1 MPENQSTYVKK
12 RIEELRNKL
21 LDLGLRNKL
30 IQFRHN
36 ARHKTYARLVDTS
49 PDQIF
54 DRLCKEEK
62 ECAFRGL
69 SIEVKYEDEETEAFQ
84 KALKAAKRKDEEYL
98 KERSEWE
105 AEENP
110 SQVQETRIERRL
122 RDRVRASLG
131 MKPITKAKIDPVAFA
146 VEQGIEPS
154 YDLTKPTST
163 NRSERQLQTLYT
175 DTELIQRLKKIED
188 QYSSSIQERGI
199 NTLYLAMGFL
209 EWTANESSDSVITSP
224 LLLLR
229 LELEKKKPMG
239 RNQDGKKEV
248 CIRAESNETIHN
260 ASLAAKL
267 KKDFRC
273 DLPERKE
280 EEGAETY
287 FKRVERSIPKSK
299 DWKVRRFATVCH
311 LSFQKITLYED
322 LGPNRWK
329 GKPLHS
335 QKLLNSIISGTRT
348 GNNSGLSYSEDYAI
362 DELPDKELVDLLVRD
377 ADSSQHSA
385 LVDALDGKN
394 LVIEG
399 PPGTGKSQTITN
411 LIAAC
416 MHRGKSVLFVA
427 EKLAALQVVK
437 NRLDDCKC
445 RTRDGKK
452 ASLGDFCLELH
463 SNKVRRSA
471 VHGAMKR
478 RLDLRGMVAEPR
490 DYEFRREQI
499 WAQRE
504 RMKDF
509 LDWLHAPVGST
520 ELTFFDII
528 WGESNTADNLG
539 EITDALDSAY
549 LEKSEELKPKE
560 RLRLKEAAAEY
571 ATAYLSM
578 KASCEGLET
587 HPWLWVKNVELGRY
601 DAEELY
607 KQVVE
612 INEKSG
618 EWRDFL
624 CELSEKHNWPRFS
637 SVADAI
643 KLRDQIVSLTIP
655 DIDLALLPRFSS
667 LEYADSIGN
676 EMSEIL
682 RFRDIIESLKPRI
695 KEPSS
700 LINWKDLQSLIEQ
713 IKGETHLPSKT
724 QTEVQSEIDAG
735 RRKIEQIDRIEH
747 GLEDLNCLIEGEI
760 GDLTLAEIDV
770 LKEACEE
777 LKKFQDDL
785 NSLLGCGFAELSGR
799 NRWSTFLEEWR
810 LAKSKTDENSDKFAS
825 LDGLDSRE
833 MRAHA
838 GVLRE
843 AGFFQKLL
851 SKEVKS
857 AKNLFRSIY
866 VGTSK
871 LKIEEQAELLLEAA
885 ATRELVEAV
894 EKNKNVGL
902 LPEHLTCSTS
912 SDLESLDYQLRM
924 IWYLR
929 HKLSPCAPLKS
940 FLEKLASTESE
951 QQIALCNQFSS
962 QFVLEALEFSNSTWK
977 NETTSPLSTLKTA
990 AETPLKQA
998 EVLVAYAEQSGLKE
1012 DQMFSDLRE
1021 VISDLEKL
1029 LLIKSAI
1036 SGGQIS
1042 EIIGSSFSIL
1052 ESDLSVIRSLLDYR
1066 KSVELIECDGDHRT
1080 KLFSE
1085 EVRSWISEVEES
1097 CRPLDDVARDADE
1110 KLKGIHHQA
1119 HGLPAAVA
1127 PENPAA
1133 ANLDEMEKSL
1143 AAAIDN
1149 KALLFG
1155 HLSFIYCSQAIEQ
1168 LSASRIIECVRDETE
1183 DKGVFE
1189 AAIDYVF
1196 YRSILRDNQRKQK
1209 LKLSRNAIE
1218 GYQKQFCELDKQLQ
1232 ELTIQKVIADQES
1245 VEVPRGTGEGPR
1257 AKWTD
1262 LSLVQLE
1269 ASKQKRHLP
1278 VRKYLS
1284 SAGEAV
1290 RALMPCMMM
1299 SPQTVAEFIEP
1310 TRDLFDIV
1318 IIDEAS
1324 QMRPEEAISALA
1336 RGKQLVVVGD
1346 DKQLPPSSFFMAN
1359 EETTEDE
1366 DEEDNAESILE
1377 MAAITF
1383 EDIRRLRWHYRS
1395 RHDSLIHFS
1404 NHEFYDDQ
1412 LVVFPSP
1419 VDTNH
1424 GLGITYHYSTG
1435 NYHEGLN
1442 ESEADKVVKL
1452 VVDLMTAYPTK
1463 SIGVATMNSKQ
1474 RELLFDEVSRVSES
1488 NSRVA
1493 RYISK
1498 WEERLEYFFVKN
1510 LENVQG
1516 DERDIIVVSTVYGPS
1531 EGDRKVSQNFGPINK
1546 QYGHRRL
1553 NVLFTRA
1560 KEAIHLV
1567 TSLKPSDIKAGDGSK
1582 RGVKVFREY
1591 LQYAIDGFISKSP
1604 DGHRNIPDNDFE
1616 RSVGKVLT
1624 RHGYNITYQVGSSG
1638 YYIDIGVKHTNGTE
1652 GFVMAVEC
1660 DGAPF
1665 HSSKSARD
1673 RDRLRQE
1680 QLERLGWRFHRIWS
1694 TDWYRARDREEK
1706 KLVDTVKKAE
1716 AEYDK
1721 KIAEASAVSAPS
1733 LFDEDEL

>member
-1 MPENQSTYVKK
+1 MPEQQSSYVKK
-12 RIEELRNKL
+12 RIEDLRNKL
-21 LDLGLRNKL
+21 LDLSLRNKL

-49 PDQIF
+49 PDLIF

-62 ECAFRGL
+62 ECTFRGL
-69 SIEVKYEDEETEAFQ
+69 SIEAIHEDEETEEFQ
-84 KALKAAKRKDEEYL
+84 KALKSAKRQDEEYL
-98 KERSEWE
+98 GERAEWE
-105 AEENP
+105 AEESP

-146 VEQGIEPS
+146 VEQGIDPS

-175 DTELIQRLKKIED
+175 DTELNQRLKKIED
-188 QYSSSIQERGI
+188 QYNSSIQERGI
-199 NTLYLAMGFL
+199 NTLYLAIGFL
-209 EWTANESSDSVITSP
+209 EWTANESSSSVITSP
-224 LLLLR
+224 LILLR

-239 RNQDGKKEV
+239 RNQDGKREA

-267 KKDFRC
+267 KKDFRYN
-273 DLPERKE
+273 LPERKE
-280 EEGAETY
+280 EEGVEAY
-287 FKRVERSIPKSK
+287 FKRVEKSIPKSK

-322 LGPNRWK
+322 LGPDRWK
-329 GKPLHS
+329 EQPLHS
-335 QKLLNSIISGTRT
+335 QKLLRDIISGARPGST
-348 GNNSGLSYSEDYAI
+348 SGLSYSEDYSI

-452 ASLGDFCLELH
+452 ASLGNFCLELH

-478 RLDLRGMVAEPR
+478 RLDLSGKVAEPR

-504 RMKDF
+504 KMKDF
-509 LDWLHAPVGST
+509 LDWLHTPVGST
-520 ELTFFDII
+520 ELTFFQII
-528 WGESNTADNLG
+528 WGESNTSDNLG
-539 EITDALDSAY
+539 QLTKSLNPIY
-549 LEKSEELKPKE
+549 LENSDALKPKE
-560 RLRLKEAAAEY
+560 RAQLKEAAAEY
-571 ATAYLSM
+571 AAAYRSM
-578 KASCEGLET
+578 KASCEGVEM
-587 HPWLWVKNVELGRY
+587 HPWLWVKNVNLGKY

-607 KQVVE
+607 SKVLE
-612 INEKSG
+612 TFEKIG
-618 EWRDFL
+618 CWRNFL
-624 CELSEKHNWPRFS
+624 NELSAAFNWPTF
-637 SVADAI
+637 VNIAAPLA
-643 KLRDQIVSLTIP
+643 LREQLLSIPIP
-655 DIDLALLPRFSS
+655 DIDLSLLPRLRSP
-667 LEYADSIGN
+667 EYASSIER
-676 EMSEIL
+676 EMLEIL
-682 RFRDIIESLKPRI
+682 SYRKLMDDLRAQL

-700 LINWKDLQSLIEQ
+700 LIGWQELPDLIGKIRNEP
-713 IKGETHLPSKT
+713 HLPTKT
-724 QTEVQSEIDAG
+724 QAEMQSEIDTN
-735 RRKIEQIDRIEH
+735 RSKIEQIESIEQ
-747 GLEDLNCLIEGEI
+747 GLEKLSCLTEGSIAEMTLSEINLLEEVCSELIEFGD
-760 GDLTLAEIDV
+760 DLTA
-770 LKEACEE
+770 
-777 LKKFQDDL
+777 
-785 NSLLGCGFAELSGR
+785 LLTCGFADLSAR
-799 NRWSTFLEEWR
+799 NRWALFFEEWK
-810 LAKSKTDENSDKFAS
+810 LAKARTDENAEKIAS

-833 MRAHA
+833 LRTHA
-838 GVLRE
+838 AVLRE
-843 AGFFQKLL
+843 AGFFQKLF
-851 SKEVKS
+851 SKEVKKS
-857 AKNLFRSIY
+857 KNIFRSIY
-866 VGTSK
+866 VGADK
-871 LKIEEQAELLLEAA
+871 LTIEQQSELLIEAA

-894 EKNKNVGL
+894 ERNKHVGL
-902 LPEHLTCSTS
+902 LPDHLTCSTN
-912 SDLESLDYQLRM
+912 SDLENLNNQLVRLWK
-924 IWYLR
+924 IR
-929 HKLSPCAPLKS
+929 HRLSQCAQLKG
-940 FLEKLASTESE
+940 LWENLASVDGEK
-951 QQIALCNQFSS
+951 QIDLCNQFSG
-962 QFVLEALEFSNSTWK
+962 QFVKDAIQTANTTWQNDQNVALSA
-977 NETTSPLSTLKTA
+977 LKVA
-990 AETPLKQA
+990 AEKPLNDA
-998 EVLVAYAEQSGLKE
+998 EKLITYADRIGLLE
-1012 DQMFSDLRE
+1012 DQRFSDLRE
-1021 VISDLEKL
+1021 IISQLEKL
-1029 LLIKSAI
+1029 LSIKREN
-1036 SGGQIS
+1036 GEGQVA
-1042 EIIGSSFSIL
+1042 EIIGSGFSIL
-1052 ESDLSVIRSLLDYR
+1052 ESDLSVIRSLLDY
-1066 KSVELIECDGDHRT
+1066 KESVDAITYEGDHRT
-1080 KLFSE
+1080 KLFSGDVRNWLG
-1085 EVRSWISEVEES
+1085 EVKSKCES
-1097 CRPLDDVARDADE
+1097 LDDISKDVDNRLRRIYHE
-1110 KLKGIHHQA
+1110 A
-1119 HGLPAAVA
+1119 HGLPCGIS
-1127 PENPAA
+1127 PKSLIE
-1133 ANLDEMEKSL
+1133 ANLNDLEESL
-1143 AAAIDN
+1143 AAAMD
-1149 KALLFG
+1149 KKELLFS
-1155 HLSFIYCSQAIEQ
+1155 HLSFIYCSQTIEQ
-1168 LSASRIIECVRDETE
+1168 LSASKIIESVRNKTE
-1183 DKGVFE
+1183 DVGVFE

-1196 YRSILRDNQRKQK
+1196 YRSILKDNQRKQE

-1218 GYQKQFCELDKQLQ
+1218 GYQKQFRELDKQLQ
-1232 ELTIQKVIADQES
+1232 ELTIQNIISGQGVAD
-1245 VEVPRGTGEGPR
+1245 VPRGVGEGPR
-1257 AKWTD
+1257 ASWTG
-1262 LSLVQLE
+1262 LSLVELE
-1269 ASKQKRHLP
+1269 ANKQKRHLP
-1278 VRKYLS
+1278 LRRYLS
-1284 SAGEAV
+1284 SAGDAV

-1299 SPQTVAEFIEP
+1299 SPQTVAEFLEP
-1310 TRDLFDIV
+1310 AHDMFDIV

-1404 NHEFYDDQ
+1404 NHEFYDGQ

-1419 VDTNH
+1419 VDTNR

-1435 NYHEGLN
+1435 HYHEGLN
-1442 ESEADKVVKL
+1442 ESEAEMVVKL
-1452 VVDLMTAYPTK
+1452 VVDLMAAYPTK

-1474 RELLFDEVSRVSES
+1474 RELLFDEISKVSES
-1488 NSRVA
+1488 NSRVSH
-1493 RYISK
+1493 YISK
-1498 WEERLEYFFVKN
+1498 WEDKLEYFFVKN

-1516 DERDIIVVSTVYGPS
+1516 DERDIIIVSTVYGPS

-1567 TSLKPSDIKAGDGSK
+1567 TSLKPSDIKAGDSSQ
-1582 RGVKVFREY
+1582 RGVKVLQEY
-1591 LQYAIDGFISKSP
+1591 LQYATDGHISKIS

-1616 RSVGKVLT
+1616 RSVGRALT
-1624 RHGYNITYQVGSSG
+1624 RHGYDITYQVGSSG
-1638 YYIDIGVKHTNGTE
+1638 YYIDIGVKHPNGSE
-1652 GFVMAVEC
+1652 RFIMAVEC

-1680 QLERLGWRFHRIWS
+1680 QLERLGWKFHRIWS
-1694 TDWYRARDREEK
+1694 TDWYRARAREEK
-1706 KLVDTVKKAE
+1706 TLIEAVKNAE
-1716 AEYDK
+1716 AEYEREQ
-1721 KIAEASAVSAPS
+1721 EAIRGPFNA
-1733 LFDEDEL
+1733 